1 MPVLTAST
9 LVYAFFGGL
18 LPALLWLWFFNH
30 EDPHPEPRGRL
41 IETFIAGMI
50 TVFIAM
56 AIQNIIQDA
65 AGDLLTATKLFDTY
79 EKEDQI
85 SFAFKLVFQSD
96 ERTLSDKEVNEQ
108 MQAVEE
114 ALEDNNRFS
123 VR

>member
-1 MPVLTAST
+1 MYPYVLRDVAVWTPIGTESESVAK
-9 LVYAFFGGL
+9 
-18 LPALLWLWFFNH
+18 
-30 EDPHPEPRGRL
+30 
-41 IETFIAGMI
+41 
-50 TVFIAM
+50 
-56 AIQNIIQDA
+56 IIQDA